1 MEKKRNIQAVVKKVS
16 FAEAEEADNI
26 YWSQASY
33 EDRLRHAFM
42 LRSIQF
48 GNDLKIADRIARV
61 ITKRNLHDAE

>member
-16 FAEAEEADNI
+16 FAEAEEADDL
-26 YWSQASY
+26 YWSEASY

-48 GNDLKIADRIARV
+48 GNDLKIPDRIERV
-61 ITKRNLHDAE
+61 IVKRNLCDE